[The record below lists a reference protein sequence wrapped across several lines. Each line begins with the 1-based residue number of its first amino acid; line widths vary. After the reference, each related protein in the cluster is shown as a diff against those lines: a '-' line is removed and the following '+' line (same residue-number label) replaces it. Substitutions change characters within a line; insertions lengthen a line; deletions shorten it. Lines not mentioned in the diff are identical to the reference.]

1 MYPGLTVPLVGLLA
15 LGALALAWPAVRL
28 PVVRRLAMRQ
38 IARRRTEGL
47 LVMAGASLGAAI
59 IVGSLIV
66 GDTLGFSVRQVAY
79 RTLGN
84 VDERVVSTDA
94 AIADRVAVRMQSL
107 AHSPEVDGVLTA
119 RVQQAAATAGSG
131 AATVAEPRVLA
142 WDVDFA
148 MAHRF
153 GAAAGPSACRV
164 HLLGPARLWSTQP
177 SPTRSPCRP
186 AHLSRST
193 YPELRGS
200 SAWHGSLRS
209 VDWAGPVSAPP
220 RTATSSC
227 RREP

>member
-1 MYPGLTVPLVGLLA
+1 MYPGLTVPVVGLLA
-15 LGALALAWPAVRL
+15 LGTLALALPALRL

-38 IARRRTEGL
+38 LARRRTEGL

-94 AIADRVAVRMQSL
+94 ATADRVAVRMQSL

-131 AATVAEPRVLA
+131 AGTVAEPRVLA

-153 GAAAGPSACRV
+153 GAAAGPSG
-164 HLLGPARLWSTQP
+164 LSGP
-177 SPTRSPCRP
+177 
-186 AHLSRST
+186 
-193 YPELRGS
+193 
-200 SAWHGSLRS
+200 
-209 VDWAGPVSAPP
+209 PP
-220 RTATSSC
+220 RPGQVVVNAAL
-227 RREP
+227 

>member
-1 MYPGLTVPLVGLLA
+1 MYPGLTLPLVVMLLA
-15 LGALALAWPAVRL
+15 AAGLLAWPAVRL

-38 IARRRTEGL
+38 VARRRTEGL

-94 AIADRVAVRMQSL
+94 ATADRVAVRLQSL
-107 AHSPEVDGVLTA
+107 AHSPDVDGVLTA
-119 RVQQAAATAGSG
+119 RVQQAAATARTG
-131 AATVAEPRVLA
+131 AGMVAEPRVLA

-153 GAAAGPSACRV
+153 GAAAGPS
-164 HLLGPARLWSTQP
+164 G
-177 SPTRSPCRP
+177 
-186 AHLSRST
+186 LS
-193 YPELRGS
+193 G
-200 SAWHGSLRS
+200 
-209 VDWAGPVSAPP
+209 APP
-220 RTATSSC
+220 RPGQVVVNVALADALTFQAGSPVPVYVSSAP
-227 RREP
+227 RRFRVPRVVA